1 MLLRSQNA
9 SDLAERSQNI
19 GIIQVLGRSRLAI
32 TFLIAFHIAQERYYG
47 QRVFLRLYSQ
57 SLYQPDLHHHF
68 SFSGVYALLWVDK
81 KLLKSV
87 DIEDEMKK
95 GNIAVS
101 IFASTIL
108 IFVAVIVAF
117 GFRS

>member
-1 MLLRSQNA
+1 MGSEFFIASVLNLSINLIYTIISLL
-9 SDLAERSQNI
+9 
-19 GIIQVLGRSRLAI
+19 V
-32 TFLIAFHIAQERYYG
+32 
-47 QRVFLRLYSQ
+47 
-57 SLYQPDLHHHF
+57 
-68 SFSGVYALLWVDK
+68 GVYALLWVDK
-81 KLLKSV
+81 KLLKYV

-95 GNIAVS
+95 GNVAVA

>member
-1 MLLRSQNA
+1 MGSEFFIASVLNLSINLIYTIISLL
-9 SDLAERSQNI
+9 
-19 GIIQVLGRSRLAI
+19 V
-32 TFLIAFHIAQERYYG
+32 
-47 QRVFLRLYSQ
+47 
-57 SLYQPDLHHHF
+57 
-68 SFSGVYALLWVDK
+68 GVYALLWVDK

-87 DIEDEMKK
+87 NIEEEMKK
-95 GNIAVS
+95 GNVAVA

>member
-1 MLLRSQNA
+1 MGSEFFFASILNLSINLIYTIISLL
-9 SDLAERSQNI
+9 
-19 GIIQVLGRSRLAI
+19 V
-32 TFLIAFHIAQERYYG
+32 
-47 QRVFLRLYSQ
+47 
-57 SLYQPDLHHHF
+57 
-68 SFSGVYALLWVDK
+68 GVYALLWVDR